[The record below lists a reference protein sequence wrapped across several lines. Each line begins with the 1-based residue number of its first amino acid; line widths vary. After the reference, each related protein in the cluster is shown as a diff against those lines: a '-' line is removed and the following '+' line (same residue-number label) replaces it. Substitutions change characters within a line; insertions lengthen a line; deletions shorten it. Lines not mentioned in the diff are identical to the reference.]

1 MANLRLISQKNTN
14 VRSYYMKV
22 LYDHQAFTGMTYG
35 GVTRY
40 FYELM
45 QAYADRNDIDF
56 ELSLQFSNN
65 EYLDKASFSRH
76 RRYGLSHWRNV
87 SRLASAVNRFY
98 SNQRVRVGDY
108 SVFHPTYYHTYF
120 LRNLGS
126 KPLVVTFH
134 DATSERYSKQYPDV
148 GEHLSAA
155 KKIQLARADKIIA
168 VSEFSKQEILRF
180 FPVDERKIDV
190 IHLGTAFSQQR
201 PHVPAVP
208 GAYPY
213 LLYVGKRGLYKNF
226 EGFFRAIQS
235 VLRQHPD
242 LHLICAGGGSFTKE
256 ENEQFQ
262 ASGFGQRV
270 HYRSITDLSLYQLYH
285 QAEAFVFPSLNEGFG
300 IPVLEAFSA
309 GCPAILSDRSSLP
322 EVGADAAV
330 YFDPEQTD
338 SITAAVEHVLTD
350 RALRQAMRQ
359 KGTQRLTQFSW
370 EKTATKTRDVYAQLS

>member
-1 MANLRLISQKNTN
+1 
-14 VRSYYMKV
+14 MKV

-45 QAYADRNDIDF
+45 QAYADQNDIDF

-65 EYLDKASFSRH
+65 EYLDKASFSNH

-87 SRLASAVNRFY
+87 SRLASAVNRLY
-98 SNQRVRVGDY
+98 SNQRVRTGDY
-108 SVFHPTYYHTYF
+108 SVFHPTYYHNYF

-134 DATSERYSKQYPDV
+134 DATSERYGKQYPDV

-180 FPVDERKIDV
+180 FPVDEKKIEV
-190 IHLGTAFSQQR
+190 IHLGTAFSRQR
-201 PHVPAVP
+201 SHVPAVP
-208 GAYPY
+208 GAHPY

-226 EGFFRAIQS
+226 DAFFRAIQP

-242 LHLICAGGGSFTKE
+242 LHLICAGGGAFTNTE
-256 ENEQFQ
+256 RDTFQ

-270 HYRSITDLSLYQLYH
+270 HYRSITDLSLYELYH
-285 QAEAFVFPSLNEGFG
+285 QATAFVFPSLNEGFG

-309 GCPAILSDRSSLP
+309 GCPVILSNRSSLP

-330 YFDPEQTD
+330 YFDPEQD
-338 SITAAVEHVLTD
+338 ESIAAAVEKVITD
-350 RALRQAMRQ
+350 SALQQEMRR
-359 KGTQRLTQFSW
+359 KGTERLADFSW
-370 EKTATKTRDVYAQLS
+370 EKTAAKTQALYRQLS

>member
-1 MANLRLISQKNTN
+1 
-14 VRSYYMKV
+14 MKV

-45 QAYADRNDIDF
+45 QAYAHRNDIDF

-65 EYLDKASFSRH
+65 EYLDKASFSSH
-76 RRYGLSHWRNV
+76 RRYGFSHWRNV
-87 SRLASAVNRFY
+87 SRLASAVNRLY
-98 SNQRVRVGDY
+98 SNQRVRSGDF
-108 SVFHPTYYHTYF
+108 SVFHPTYYNNYF
-120 LRNLGS
+120 LRNLGN

-155 KKIQLARADKIIA
+155 KRIQLARADKIIA

-180 FPVDERKIDV
+180 FPVAEEKIEV

-201 PHVPAVP
+201 AYVPTVP
-208 GAYPY
+208 GAHPY

-226 EGFFRAIQS
+226 DGFFRAIQP
-235 VLRQHPD
+235 VLQKHPD
-242 LHLICAGGGSFTKE
+242 LHLICAGGGPFNDSEKE
-256 ENEQFQ
+256 TFQ
-262 ASGFGQRV
+262 ASGFGRRV
-270 HYRSITDLSLYQLYH
+270 HYRSITDLSLYELYH

-309 GCPAILSDRSSLP
+309 GCPTILSNRSSLP
-322 EVGADAAV
+322 EVGADAAI
-330 YFDPEQTD
+330 YFDPEED
-338 SITAAVEHVLTD
+338 ESIAHAVEKVLTD
-350 RALRQAMRQ
+350 SALREQMRQ
-359 KGTQRLTQFSW
+359 KGTQRLKQFSW
-370 EKTATKTRDVYAQLS
+370 EKTAAKTFNLYRQLS

>member
-1 MANLRLISQKNTN
+1 
-14 VRSYYMKV
+14 MKV

-45 QAYADRNDIDF
+45 QAYVSRSDIDF

-87 SRLASAVNRFY
+87 SRLASAVNRLY
-98 SNQRVRVGDY
+98 SNQRVRTGDY
-108 SVFHPTYYHTYF
+108 SIFHPTYYHNYF
-120 LRNLGS
+120 LQNLGRR
-126 KPLVVTFH
+126 PLVVTFH
-134 DATSERYSKQYPDV
+134 DATSERYSKQYPEV

-180 FPVDERKIDV
+180 FPVDERKIEV
-190 IHLGTAFSQQR
+190 IHLGTAFSQ
-201 PHVPAVP
+201 HWSYVPAVP

-226 EGFFRAIQS
+226 EGFFGAIQP
-235 VLRQHPD
+235 VLRQHPN
-242 LHLICAGGGSFTKE
+242 LHLVCAGGGTFSTD
-256 ENEQFQ
+256 EQESFQ

-270 HYRSITDLSLYQLYH
+270 HYRSITDSSLYELYH

-309 GCPAILSDRSSLP
+309 GCPAILSNCSSLP

-330 YFDPEQTD
+330 YFDPEQAD
-338 SITAAVEHVLTD
+338 SITNAIEKVLTD
-350 RALRQAMRQ
+350 SGLRQEMRR
-359 KGTQRLTQFSW
+359 KGTQRLAQFSW
-370 EKTATKTRDVYAQLS
+370 TKTAAQTQRLYQQLS

>member
-1 MANLRLISQKNTN
+1 
-14 VRSYYMKV
+14 MKV

-45 QAYADRNDIDF
+45 QAYANRDDIDF

-65 EYLDKASFSRH
+65 EYLDKASFSSH

-87 SRLASAVNRFY
+87 SRLASAVNRLY
-98 SNQRVRVGDY
+98 SNQRVRIGDY
-108 SVFHPTYYHTYF
+108 SVFHPTYYHNYF
-120 LRNLGS
+120 LRNLGNR
-126 KPLVVTFH
+126 PLVVTFH
-134 DATSERYSKQYPDV
+134 DATSERYGKQYPDV

-180 FPVDERKIDV
+180 FPVDEQKIEV
-190 IHLGTAFSQQR
+190 IHLGTAFSRQR
-201 PHVPAVP
+201 AHVPVVP
-208 GAYPY
+208 GAHPY

-226 EGFFRAIQS
+226 DGFFQAIQP
-235 VLRQHPD
+235 VLRQHSD
-242 LHLICAGGGSFTKE
+242 LHLICAGGGVFTNSEKE
-256 ENEQFQ
+256 MIQS
-262 ASGFGQRV
+262 SGFDRRV
-270 HYRSITDLSLYQLYH
+270 HYRSITDLSLYELYH

-309 GCPAILSDRSSLP
+309 GCPAILSNRSSLP

-330 YFDPEQTD
+330 YFDPEQAD
-338 SITAAVEHVLTD
+338 SIASSVDKVLTD
-350 RALRQAMRQ
+350 SLLRQNMRQ
-359 KGTQRLTQFSW
+359 KGAQRLTHFSW
-370 EKTATKTRDVYAQLS
+370 EKTAAKTQALYKQLS